1 MKNSIDWTSWILKKN
16 ADVAAEEGL
25 QKAKDMSGDK
35 VDSSMLMS
43 ELEEI
48 EHHIKEIREHLSSS
62 DIAPDWVKS
71 KISQSASSLS
81 DIAHYIMGLKE
92 ERK

>member
-1 MKNSIDWTSWILKKN
+1 MKNQIDWTSWILKKN
-16 ADVAAEEGL
+16 EQVEQEKL
-25 QKAKDMSGDK
+25 QKAKDLSGDK
-35 VDSSMLMS
+35 IDSSMLMS

-48 EHHIKEIREHLSSS
+48 EHHIKEIRDHLSSS